1 MYNSEPVCNFQKINV
16 FLNFVKEMPIYGDV
30 AYLEAV
36 LESIR
41 YLITA
46 QDNFATNIEILHQI
60 GEILKTEK

>member
-1 MYNSEPVCNFQKINV
+1 MYYSEPVCNFQKINV

-46 QDNFATNIEILHQI
+46 
-60 GEILKTEK
+60 